1 MKGIILHGGLGT
13 RLRPL
18 TYSGPKQLIP
28 IANKPVSQHVLEDLI
43 SSGIRDITIVL
54 GNIFPE
60 LVQEHYGDGSRFG
73 VKITYIYQGYPKGI
87 AHAIGLC
94 KEFVG
99 NDKFVVYLGDNM
111 LQHGIKEYVSEFL
124 NSDYDAMI
132 LLKEVEDPTRFGIAE
147 FDKDRK
153 LIRLVEKPKVPPSK
167 YALVGVY
174 FLTPIIFKAIEGL
187 KPSWRGEFEIT
198 DALQMLIDDGYKV
211 GYRFVKGWW
220 LDTGKK
226 DDIIYAN
233 MLVLDERAKR
243 GIKGEILNS
252 KMEGRVSIGEGTK
265 VVNSVIRGP
274 TIIGR
279 NCLIESSFIGPYT
292 SIGDGSRILNSSLE
306 NCVILENAFIKDVSR
321 LEDSLIGRNSK
332 VLRNSRRGTIRLNIG
347 DHSEI
352 EI

>member
-187 KPSWRGEFEIT
+187 KPSLRGEYEIT

>member
-187 KPSWRGEFEIT
+187 KPSLRGEFEIT

>member
-332 VLRNSRRGTIRLNIG
+332 VLRNSRRGTMRLNIG